1 MTTFKTLPAFV
12 LALGFAQTAMAQDAL
27 TMWAR
32 TDVQNFLPQV
42 IEAFNASH
50 DAQIEVQFVPPG
62 ELVQKFAT
70 AAAGGSAPDL
80 LSLDLIYTPA
90 FAAAGQLVD
99 LTDIAQ
105 ALPYFDQLSPA
116 HIQAGSYEGRIYGVP
131 FSADSSVLLWNKDL
145 YTQAGI
151 DPEDGPSNWAEIES
165 QAAAVRALGGDIY
178 GYYFSGACAGC
189 NAFTFLPYIWSQGT
203 DIVSEDGMTATLD
216 SEATRGAVDLYR
228 RLIAADVVPASSETD
243 TGSAFFSAF
252 AGGNIGIATS
262 GAFAIGVLNSQYPEM
277 NYGVTYIPGPNG
289 EPSSFGGGD
298 NFVVP
303 TGSSNIE
310 AAAQFIDFMYSPEIQ
325 TLMAEFGS
333 LPTRG
338 DVAEQALNGLD
349 ARYGVA
355 TEAMAMGRTPSSEVY
370 NDIYN
375 SSTGP
380 WLQFLGDSFYGDD
393 VDGAFEVAN
402 ETIQSILDGA
412 N

>member
-1 MTTFKTLPAFV
+1 M
-12 LALGFAQTAMAQDAL
+12 
-27 TMWAR
+27 
-32 TDVQNFLPQV
+32 
-42 IEAFNASH
+42 
-50 DAQIEVQFVPPG
+50 
-62 ELVQKFAT
+62 
-70 AAAGGSAPDL
+70 
-80 LSLDLIYTPA
+80 
-90 FAAAGQLVD
+90 
-99 LTDIAQ
+99 
-105 ALPYFDQLSPA
+105 
-116 HIQAGSYEGRIYGVP
+116 
-131 FSADSSVLLWNKDL
+131 
-145 YTQAGI
+145 
-151 DPEDGPSNWAEIES
+151 
-165 QAAAVRALGGDIY
+165 
-178 GYYFSGACAGC
+178 
-189 NAFTFLPYIWSQGT
+189 
-203 DIVSEDGMTATLD
+203 
-216 SEATRGAVDLYR
+216 
-228 RLIAADVVPASSETD
+228 PASSETD

-355 TEAMAMGRTPSSEVY
+355 TEAMAMGRTPSSKVY